1 MEENFMKK
9 FICLI
14 IFILF
19 ASIIILQQFNLNK
32 SKDINY
38 AVEQYFT
45 TGIFNKYKMYDV
57 SNKTLYFSNGVDA
70 FVKVNGLS
78 NGKSHRSINYE
89 VFLEKNKKGIWKVYK
104 VYPY

>member
-1 MEENFMKK
+1 MKK

-19 ASIIILQQFNLNK
+19 TGIIILHQYNLNK

-38 AVEQYFT
+38 AIEQYFT
-45 TGIFNKYKMYDV
+45 TGIFNEYKMYDI

-78 NGKSHRSINYE
+78 NGKPHRSINYE
-89 VFLEKNKKGIWKVYK
+89 VFLEKNKKGIWKVSK

>member
-1 MEENFMKK
+1 
-9 FICLI
+9 
-14 IFILF
+14 
-19 ASIIILQQFNLNK
+19 
-32 SKDINY
+32 
-38 AVEQYFT
+38 
-45 TGIFNKYKMYDV
+45 MYDV

-78 NGKSHRSINYE
+78 NGKPHRSINYE